1 MTLSIRELWNPW
13 TAPFMAPEVTP
24 SSRTMPV
31 GHAPVTG
38 ASPFV
43 FASVWER
50 DASGAVQRVP
60 LVADPTAI
68 VR

>member
-1 MTLSIRELWNPW
+1 MTHTVRELWNPW
-13 TAPFMAPEVTP
+13 TTAFMTSDSVP
-24 SSRTMPV
+24 SSHTLPL
-31 GHAPVTG
+31 GHLPVTG

-43 FASVWER
+43 LASVWER

-60 LVADPTAI
+60 LVPDPTGI

>member
-1 MTLSIRELWNPW
+1 MTQTVRELWNPW
-13 TAPFMAPEVTP
+13 TTAFMSPETP
-24 SSRTMPV
+24 ASSRTLPL
-31 GHAPVTG
+31 GHLPVTG

-50 DASGAVQRVP
+50 DASGTVQRVP
-60 LVADPTAI
+60 LVPDPTGI

>member
-1 MTLSIRELWNPW
+1 MTPSIRELWNPW
-13 TAPFMAPEVTP
+13 TTAFMSTEAIP
-24 SSRTMPV
+24 STRTMPL
-31 GHAPVTG
+31 GHTLVTG

-43 FASVWER
+43 LASVWER
-50 DASGAVQRVP
+50 DASGAVQRIP